1 MQRNMKISWNDF
13 FFFSSVWCN
22 CWCEQ
27 GKWETRLETTKHM
40 RYMELATV
48 YTGKYTDRLYC
59 RRTGIYGKV
68 SFKMA
73 LAILSSC
80 LEQNSAKEIIAIV
93 QIKRS
98 HEVHCRH
105 TGRKWHRS
113 LVSFSLLKNHIP
125 FTYLPITSWKADISS
140 RSKMTTKWREWKRID
155 CSSIVTL

>member
-1 MQRNMKISWNDF
+1 
-13 FFFSSVWCN
+13 
-22 CWCEQ
+22 
-27 GKWETRLETTKHM
+27 M

-105 TGRKWHRS
+105 TGRK
-113 LVSFSLLKNHIP
+113 
-125 FTYLPITSWKADISS
+125 
-140 RSKMTTKWREWKRID
+140 
-155 CSSIVTL
+155 